1 MDNGSTKLNKAP
13 RAGVYICHCG
23 GNIGDVVDV
32 EKVRAALEKDPQVH
46 VSRQNMF
53 MCSKIGQELIE
64 KDIKDGLIDRVI
76 VASCSPRLHQTT
88 FRGATRRGGL
98 NVFLYEHAN
107 IREQV
112 SWAHPHTPEKATE
125 KAVSLIRAAVNKA
138 IKFDPLD
145 SIKIPTTKRVVIIG
159 GGVSGLRAALDLA
172 DSGLAVDLVER
183 SPFLG
188 GRMAS
193 LDHIFPTNEIAS
205 ETLARLIQEVV
216 EQPLIT
222 IHFNTNIERASG
234 YIGNFEI
241 SLKEHISRGIV
252 GHLDES
258 ELLIAMNSCSV
269 VIPNELRID
278 GFMKQK
284 AILQPKPGNYPQAA
298 AIDWNYCT
306 RCGECKKS
314 LDNTTRLQLDS
325 EPITVEISAGVII
338 LATGFNYYLPY
349 EGEFGWNKFPNV
361 ITLPQLI
368 RMTAPGGMFAEKLEM
383 NGQSIK
389 TVAFIHCVGSRQVG
403 GNFNPGQNCDEQLNE
418 YCSRVCCTASLQA
431 ANELKE
437 GFPFVNIY
445 NLYRDIRTYGRYHEE
460 DYYEKSSKNGVVF
473 IKYIPEDL
481 PEVFKPQKSQS
492 NLRLHL
498 KVKDQLTFGRELEI
512 PVDLIVLAVGMVA
525 KDQKTLIEQLNLSV
539 GTDRFLLEVHPK
551 LRPVEVAN
559 GGIMLAGTCQAPFDI
574 TEAAAAALAASSK
587 ASIILSKEFAELD
600 PYVAHVNPRL
610 CTGTGICFKECEY
623 KGAIQMA
630 NVEIDGQ
637 TVQRAQVNSALCK
650 GCGACV
656 AVCPVPGA
664 IDVKGYTIESMDR
677 MIDGFVQEVN
687 L

>member
-1 MDNGSTKLNKAP
+1 MENSIKKLAP

-23 GNIGDVVDV
+23 GNISDVVDV
-32 EKVRAALEKDPQVH
+32 EKVRAALEKDPQVY
-46 VSRQNMF
+46 VSRKNMF

-64 KDIKDGLIDRVI
+64 KDIRDGLIDRVV

-138 IKFDPLD
+138 IEFDPLEP
-145 SIKIPTTKRVVIIG
+145 IKIPTTKRVVVIG
-159 GGVSGLRAALDLA
+159 GGVSGLRAAKDLA
-172 DSGLAVDLVER
+172 DSGLDVHLIER
-183 SPFLG
+183 TPFLG

-193 LDHIFPTNEIAS
+193 LERIFPTNEIAS
-205 ETLARLIQEVV
+205 EKLACLITEVV
-216 EQPLIT
+216 EHPLIT
-222 IHFNTNIERASG
+222 IHLNANIETASG

-241 SLKEHISRGIV
+241 SLKEYVSRGIV
-252 GHLDES
+252 GHLDVS
-258 ELLIAMNSCSV
+258 ELQRVMNSCPV
-269 VIPNELRID
+269 VISSELKID
-278 GFMKQK
+278 GSMGQK
-284 AILQPKPGNYPQAA
+284 AILQPKPGNYPQTA
-298 AIDWNYCT
+298 AIDWNSCT
-306 RCGECKKS
+306 RCGECKKV
-314 LDNTTRLQLDS
+314 LDNTSRIQIDS
-325 EPITVEISAGVII
+325 EPVNVEILAGVIVI
-338 LATGFNYYLPY
+338 ATGYDYYLPY
-349 EGEFGWNKFPNV
+349 KGEFGWNAYSNV

-368 RMTAPGGMFAEKLEM
+368 RMTAPGGMISDKLEWY
-383 NGQSIK
+383 GHPIK

-403 GNFNPGQNCDEQLNE
+403 GKFQPGQNCSEQLNE

-431 ANELKE
+431 AIELKKK
-437 GFPFVNIY
+437 FPSLNIY

-460 DYYEKSSKNGVVF
+460 DYYERASKSGIIFV
-473 IKYIPEDL
+473 KYTPDEL
-481 PEVFKPQKSQS
+481 PEVFKPQESQ
-492 NLRLHL
+492 NTLHL
-498 KVKDQLTFGRELEI
+498 KVKDQLTFGEEIEI
-512 PVDLIVLAVGMVA
+512 PAELVVLVVGMVA
-525 KDQKTLIEQLNLSV
+525 KDQHALIEELNLAV

-600 PYVAHVNPRL
+600 PYVAQVKPEI
-610 CTGTGICFKECEY
+610 CTGTGICIEECEY
-623 KGAIQMA
+623 KGAIQM
-630 NVEIDGQ
+630 VDIEIDNQ
-637 TVQRAQVNSALCK
+637 MVQRAQVNSAFCK

-656 AVCPVPGA
+656 AVCPVPSA
-664 IDVKGYTIESMDR
+664 INVKGYTIESMDR
-677 MIDGFVQEVN
+677 MVDGFVEEVH